1 MIAKN
6 LQKIK
11 ELNKQA
17 NKQGALRQKEF
28 DHVETL
34 KSEAFA
40 LEKTAKNE
48 EDELDDL
55 EMNIPFMGRLA
66 KTTAFFFVDEGKK
79 DKLR

>member
-17 NKQGALRQKEF
+17 NKQGSLRQKEL

-55 EMNIPFMGRLA
+55 EMNIPFIGRLA
-66 KTTAFFFVDEGKK
+66 KTTAIFFFMKARK
-79 DKLR
+79 SS